1 MATPGERR
9 LAARE
14 QEVQRDLSG
23 RRAAWAFLWTLF
35 AFKIATVA
43 AIWWAA
49 TSTHSGDMDFIIA
62 TTWYWFLIPLA
73 AIAGPLAFRWRLL
86 QMRRRREK
94 LRGAE
99 WMDIHARENRGESRL
114 TVQDIILEHDH
125 KRA

>member
-1 MATPGERR
+1 MATSGERR

-14 QEVQRDLSG
+14 REVQRDLSG

-49 TSTHSGDMDFIIA
+49 TATHSGDMDFIVA

-99 WMDIHARENRGESRL
+99 WMDINARESHAEGRL
-114 TVQDIILEHDH
+114 TVQDIILERDH